1 MDLLNLFN
9 LIILVIL
16 LASGFVQGV
25 LGFGFAILAI
35 SILPLLLP
43 LRDAVGLLILLNFVA
58 MGVSVAGT
66 RSHFQ
71 WASARRL
78 IIGSV
83 LGVPFGVYVLVS
95 IPESILLRIFG
106 ALMLLISINHFVLER
121 KYGFKIPKSSGLF
134 VGLLAGSLAGSFNA
148 GGPPSVAYVFSRNWP
163 IDKMKATLA
172 AVYAATTFTRF
183 LFIGITTD
191 DLPRIIK
198 ITLWTSIPIA
208 VAILAGLKFGRR
220 VDSIHLKAVVFGFLG
235 LTGILHLING

>member
-1 MDLLNLFN
+1 MDILNLFN
-9 LIILVIL
+9 LTILITL
-16 LASGFVQGV
+16 LASGFIQGV

-43 LRDAVGLLILLNFVA
+43 LRDAIGLLILLNFVA

-66 RSHFQ
+66 RGHFQ
-71 WASARRL
+71 WASARSL

-95 IPESILLRIFG
+95 VPEPILLRVFG
-106 ALMLLISINHFVLER
+106 AIMLLISLNHFALER
-121 KYGFKIPKSSGLF
+121 KYGSKIPQSSGLF
-134 VGLLAGSLAGSFNA
+134 VGLLAGALAGSFNI

-163 IDKMKATLA
+163 IEEMKATLA
-172 AVYAATTFTRF
+172 SVYAATTFTHF

-191 DLPRIIK
+191 QLPRIFM

-208 VAILAGLKFGRR
+208 VAIMAGLKFGRR
-220 VDSIHLKAVVFGFLG
+220 LNPNHLKTTVFGFLG